1 MTAPSPQAEDG
12 ANNVMATGGEPA
24 SAWLRRH
31 RTLACMT
38 PQTDPEFLPFKL
50 DLVARRVLLVRLT
63 AQQRRDAAFLDERA
77 LPPGVDGG
85 WLPLDALPLDAWQ
98 AHGDVAPAGYRQK
111 EARALLR
118 ALGTDAG
125 GDDVLGNAP

>member
-1 MTAPSPQAEDG
+1 
-12 ANNVMATGGEPA
+12 
-24 SAWLRRH
+24 
-31 RTLACMT
+31 MT

-85 WLPLDALPLDAWQ
+85 WLPLDAWQ
-98 AHGDVAPAGYRQK
+98 AHGDVAPADAIFHIGHCGSTLLSRLLESWPRLQ
-111 EARALLR
+111 ALR
-118 ALGTDAG
+118 
-125 GDDVLGNAP
+125 